1 MKPAQNIFSNLS
13 LLFLLQ
19 LSFTLNGFAQNRWF
33 SMPSFWEV
41 GGPGMAFNIESFD
54 INKDSHLDAVVGN
67 WNDTYVYY
75 GGYGILDTQVDITY
89 TGRMLAVC
97 DYNGDGSE
105 DMIAMHFTNYDSSRY
120 DYDGELLF
128 YWGSDTTELAIDTI
142 ADYSIPLPT
151 LYPTIESFTVGL
163 DKVGIEKGDFNNDDK
178 TDLVFN
184 SYSYDGSRG
193 GIYIYIGRSIPVDTS
208 DFILPGAH
216 AGAYYGRYFQVGNIN
231 DDEFDDLLISSRQ
244 PRTMGVTYDSI
255 NYLHI
260 FYGSDNFEP
269 IQGNESELYSS
280 FVNPPDSTA
289 DWFLRT
295 FSVDDINGDGIDDLV
310 IGRSFYNYP
319 HISTVHYGS
328 INGMDTIPSF
338 TFIQD
343 TTNPFFFSAGGVT
356 QNIGDYNMDGFDD
369 FIMSPAGYQQ
379 FALHFGTPYPNNINR
394 YGARGYSN
402 AHPRFPE
409 KGINIGDQTNDS
421 VNDIAVI
428 VVGGSATGN
437 GYVLMLYGQDIP
449 TDIKEESSLPIDI
462 NLFQN
467 FPNPFNPI
475 TTIKYDLPN
484 TSDVSLIIYDIL
496 GRKVKELVN
505 TKQEAG
511 RYEVQFNA
519 SNLASGVYIYQ
530 LNAEKYINSKKM
542 ILLK

>member
-1 MKPAQNIFSNLS
+1 VKPAQNIFSNLS